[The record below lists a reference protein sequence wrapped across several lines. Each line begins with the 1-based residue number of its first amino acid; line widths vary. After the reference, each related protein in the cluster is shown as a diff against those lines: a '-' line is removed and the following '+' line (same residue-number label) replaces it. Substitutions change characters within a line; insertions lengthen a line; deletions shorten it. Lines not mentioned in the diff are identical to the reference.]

1 MFIYRSKFENDFHSY
16 LFGDMKRRVE
26 NVDAKL
32 IFENII
38 YSKSKV
44 WEFFQIKIYFF
55 VLIKIATSEVFT
67 HLLESLIYN
76 NLETKIKSIKVSA
89 AAISACLEKFK

>member
-44 WEFFQIKIYFF
+44 
-55 VLIKIATSEVFT
+55 
-67 HLLESLIYN
+67 
-76 NLETKIKSIKVSA
+76 
-89 AAISACLEKFK
+89 